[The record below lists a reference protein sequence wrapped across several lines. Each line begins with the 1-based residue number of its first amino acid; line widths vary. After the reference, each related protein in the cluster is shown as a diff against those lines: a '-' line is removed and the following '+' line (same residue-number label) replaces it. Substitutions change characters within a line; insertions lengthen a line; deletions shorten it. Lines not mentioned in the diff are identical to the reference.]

1 MRCILL
7 LLLLLLASLPPLA
20 VTFNVISTFVV
31 DVAASVVAAGFGVAV
46 ANVVAALSVAAAVA
60 AAAAAAVSSSS
71 SSNISFLTPLG
82 GKLPIPPS
90 SQPPPQIQQLV
101 AALSSLAFAFVVAA
115 AGLGFRFL

>member
-60 AAAAAAVSSSS
+60 AAAAVSSSS

-82 GKLPIPPS
+82 GKLPTPPLIAG
-90 SQPPPQIQQLV
+90 PPQIQQLV